1 MPLARMLAENRRDSL
16 YRDDDYDEL
25 KVSMQRRPGTGET
38 SVNLPPAGLT
48 AQQSPYYFI
57 PVDKDTYVKWMQ
69 DQQRA
74 AATERQPEAEPL
86 CSKPQ
91 EASIPQKQP
100 RLGIF
105 TSPQVK
111 EEVQC
116 KPRDADERV
125 VPKKPPAESKIK
137 PKGKMYVASFL
148 FAFQTYCIG
157 SGSQTRQNHT

>member
-25 KVSMQRRPGTGET
+25 KESMQRRPGTGET
-38 SVNLPPAGLT
+38 SVNLPPAGMT
-48 AQQSPYYFI
+48 AQQSPYYI
-57 PVDKDTYVKWMQ
+57 PVDKDTYVKWML

-74 AATERQPEAEPL
+74 AAAERQPEAEPL

-91 EASIPQKQP
+91 ETSIPQKLP
-100 RLGIF
+100 LLGNF
-105 TSPQVK
+105 TSHQVQ

-116 KPRDADERV
+116 KPRDADEEIV

-137 PKGKMYVASFL
+137 PKGKMNVATFL
-148 FAFQTYCIG
+148 FAFQT
-157 SGSQTRQNHT
+157 